1 MKNENIDCA
10 LLQQELIDVKKQL
23 AEAQK
28 MQSIGLLAAG
38 IAHDFNNVL
47 TCILGYNELTEMVIE
62 FIPESLEKQEAADNL
77 REVKIAT
84 SRATEL
90 VKQIL
95 IYCHQEDGKGEP
107 EPTEAIQTA
116 IIIDEALK
124 ILRSTVDKTITIKQS
139 LYANQHILIKAFEL
153 YQIII
158 NLVVNAR
165 DAIGTHGEITV
176 SSDLVDMSDHQCNAC
191 LEKISGQFARIS
203 VSDNGMGINDKQL
216 ERIFMPFFTTKGV
229 GKGTGLGLSMVT
241 EIVHKVGG
249 HIVVKSSLDAEKHG
263 TEFSL
268 LFPVSHHDDSNIPT
282 KIVATEI
289 SDFKYSLNILVV
301 DDETSMTKFLQQGL
315 IKSGHTP
322 TIFNDGFEALLEF
335 KKHPENFDVV
345 ITNQTMPKMTGL
357 ELTRQLLKIDPQFP
371 VLIYADTNKKLRS
384 KADLPA
390 GNVSLLKRPAPFEEI
405 LSFLSAIE
413 PEKRYVDES
422 EPVFCLVYAS
432 QATNN
437 FSETDL
443 IDILKLAR
451 LENEKAGITGVLIYY
466 DGYFLQMLEGNF
478 SAINTLF
485 HEHICKDTRHDNIV
499 TLFQAYKP
507 KRDFPNWNM
516 GFYGDVDAE
525 ELNLLKG
532 YTNLNQHP
540 AAQFFN
546 EKLTVVQH
554 LLGHF
559 QF

>member
-1 MKNENIDCA
+1 MSKNIDHD
-10 LLQQELIDVKKQL
+10 LLQQELIAVKKKF

-38 IAHDFNNVL
+38 VAHDFNNIL

-62 FIPESLEKQEAADNL
+62 SIPESLVKQEVTEHL
-77 REVKIAT
+77 RETKIAT

-95 IYCHQEDGKGEP
+95 IYCRKEDNES
-107 EPTEAIQTA
+107 ETEAIQTIV
-116 IIIDEALK
+116 IIGEALK
-124 ILRSTVDKTITIKQS
+124 ILRSTVDRTIAIKQS
-139 LYANQHILIKAFEL
+139 LYSDQYVLIESFEL

-176 SSDLVDMSDHQCNAC
+176 SSDLVEIDDHQCNAC
-191 LEKISGQFARIS
+191 LEKLSGQFARIS

-216 ERIFMPFFTTKGV
+216 ERIFTPFFTTKGV

-241 EIVHKVGG
+241 EIVHRVGG
-249 HIVVKSSLDAEKHG
+249 HIVVKSSLDVEKHG
-263 TEFSL
+263 TEFH
-268 LFPVSHHDDSNIPT
+268 LFFPLSRHDDSDIPT

-301 DDETSMTKFLQQGL
+301 DDEPSMTKFLEQGL

-322 TIFNDGFEALLEF
+322 TVFNNSFDALLKF
-335 KKHPENFDVV
+335 KQHPDNFDGV
-345 ITNQTMPKMTGL
+345 IVNQVMSKMTGL
-357 ELTRQLLKIDPQFP
+357 ELTHKLLEIDPQFP
-371 VLIYADTNKKLRS
+371 VLIYADTGDKLRT

-390 GNVSLLKRPAPFEEI
+390 GNVSFLKRPAPFKEI
-405 LSFLSAIE
+405 LSFLNVIE
-413 PEKRYVDES
+413 PEKRYVNES
-422 EPVFCLVYAS
+422 EPIFCLVYAS
-432 QATNN
+432 QAADN

-451 LENEKAGITGVLIYY
+451 LENEKSGITGVLIYHN
-466 DGYFLQMLEGNF
+466 GYFLQMLEGNF
-478 SAINTLF
+478 STLNTLF
-485 HEHICKDTRHDNIV
+485 YEHICKDIRHHNIV
-499 TLFQAYKP
+499 TLFQEYKP

-516 GFYGDVDAE
+516 GFYSDVEAT

-532 YTNLNQHP
+532 YMNLNQHP

-546 EKLTVVQH
+546 KKLAVVQH
-554 LLGHF
+554 LLGQF

>member
-1 MKNENIDCA
+1 MNNENIDHD

-28 MQSIGLLAAG
+28 MQSIGLLTAG
-38 IAHDFNNVL
+38 IAHDFNNIL

-62 FIPESLEKQEAADNL
+62 TIPDSLEKQQATDNL
-77 REVKIAT
+77 REVQIAT
-84 SRATEL
+84 LRATEL

-95 IYCHQEDGKGEP
+95 VYCRQDDKKSEP
-107 EPTEAIQTA
+107 EAIQTA
-116 IIIDEALK
+116 KIIGEALK
-124 ILRSTVDKTITIKQS
+124 ILRSTVDRTITINQS
-139 LYANQHILIKAFEL
+139 LCSNQHVLIEPFEL

-165 DAIGTHGEITV
+165 DAIGTHGEITI
-176 SSDLVDMSDHQCNAC
+176 SSDLVEIDDHKCNAC
-191 LEKISGQFARIS
+191 LEKISGKFARIS

-216 ERIFMPFFTTKGV
+216 ERIFTAFFTTKGI

-241 EIVHKVGG
+241 EIVHKIGG
-249 HIVVKSSLDAEKHG
+249 HIVVKSSLDSEKHG
-263 TEFSL
+263 TEFHL
-268 LFPVSHHDDSNIPT
+268 LFPVAHPDDSKIPT
-282 KIVATEI
+282 KIVATQAAG
-289 SDFKYSLNILVV
+289 FKYSLNILVV
-301 DDETSMTKFLQQGL
+301 DNETSVTKFLEQRL

-322 TIFNDGFEALLEF
+322 TIFNNASDALLEF
-335 KKHPENFDVV
+335 KQRPANFDVM
-345 ITNQTMPKMTGL
+345 ITNQIMPKMTGL
-357 ELTRQLLKIDPQFP
+357 ALTRELLRIEPQFP
-371 VLIYADTNKKLRS
+371 VLIYADTDDKLRT

-390 GNVSLLKRPAPFEEI
+390 GNVAFLKRPAPFEEI
-405 LSFLSAIE
+405 VSFLSAIE
-413 PEKRYVDES
+413 PEKRYVNES
-422 EPVFCLVYAS
+422 EPIFCLVYAS
-432 QATNN
+432 RATGN

-451 LENEKAGITGVLIYY
+451 LENEKAGTTGVLIYQ

-478 SAINTLF
+478 STLNTLF
-485 HEHICKDTRHDNIV
+485 HEHICKDSRHDSIV
-499 TLFQAYKP
+499 TLFQEFKP

-516 GFYGDVDAE
+516 GFYGDVDAT

-546 EKLTVVQH
+546 EKLAAVQH
-554 LLGHF
+554 LLGQF